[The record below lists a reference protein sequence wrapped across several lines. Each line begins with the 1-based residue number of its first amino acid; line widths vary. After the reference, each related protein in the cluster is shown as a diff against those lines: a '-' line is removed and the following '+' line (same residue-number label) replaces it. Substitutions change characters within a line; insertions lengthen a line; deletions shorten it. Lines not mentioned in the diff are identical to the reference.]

1 MTTPTVHREVERKLR
16 VPAQFTFPDLVSSG
30 VITSWTPGNPFE
42 MTAVYYDTPELR
54 LFRWRITLRRRV
66 GGDDAGWHLKLP
78 VAKADE
84 SSRDEVRLPLDAG
97 APGVVPATLADIVSP
112 LVRDSQLLP
121 VVTVT
126 TMRTPYLVSDSNG
139 TSVIEIVDDQV
150 VVSETAN
157 QTTTSFREIE
167 VEALDAEDQGSLA
180 LMDIIASA
188 FIGAGAI
195 PGSTSK
201 AASALGARA
210 TSPPD
215 IPIIAMTTREGVAID
230 AIRSMIGDHARH
242 LLFADVGVR
251 RDTEDSVHQMRV
263 AARRLRSTLRTFGP
277 LLEADWTSTLTEELA
292 WMAQELG
299 AIRDTEVLLKRLVKD
314 ATVLDPSDE
323 LAPSAITAWLNARL
337 KSARAGALAALRSDR
352 HEYLLEDL
360 VAAAREPQVLDDAYL
375 PCEEVLPNLVS
386 REWSALRKSVSGL
399 QIDTPSPA
407 WHRAR
412 IKAKRARYAVEAVSP
427 IFGPAAAAF
436 GRALA
441 DVTEVLGD
449 HQDTYIA
456 QHLLLELSGKSGGP
470 TAFMLGR
477 LYAYEVD
484 REMDYRDDFVKLW
497 PQVRKAAKNSGL
509 V

>member
-1 MTTPTVHREVERKLR
+1 VTPAQVHREIERKLR
-16 VPAQFTFPDLVSSG
+16 VPAEFEFPDLQGSAIIG
-30 VITSWTPGNPFE
+30 SWEPGAPFE

-54 LFRWRITLRRRV
+54 LFRWRITMRRRV
-66 GGDDAGWHLKLP
+66 GGKDAGWHLKLP
-78 VAKADE
+78 VAKADG
-84 SSRDEVRLPLDAG
+84 SARDELQLPLEAG

-112 LVRDSQLLP
+112 LVRDAQLIPL
-121 VVTVT
+121 VTVT
-126 TMRTPYLVSDSNG
+126 TSRTPYLVLDSNG
-139 TSVIEIVDDQV
+139 SGIIEIVDDRV

-167 VEALDAEDQGSLA
+167 VEALDAEDDTALA
-180 LMDIIASA
+180 LMDSIAAA
-188 FIGAGAI
+188 FINVGAV

-201 AASALGARA
+201 AASAFGARA
-210 TSPPD
+210 TAPPD
-215 IPIIAMTTREGVAID
+215 IPAMPMTTREGVAID
-230 AIRSMIGDHARH
+230 AIRSIIGEHARH

-251 RDTEDSVHQMRV
+251 RDAEDSVHQMRV

-277 LLEADWTSTLTEELA
+277 LLDDEWTATLTEELA
-292 WMAQELG
+292 WMAQEMG
-299 AIRDTEVLLKRLVKD
+299 AIRDTEVLLKRLIKD
-314 ATVLDPSDE
+314 AKI
-323 LAPSAITAWLNARL
+323 LAPNDDLAPTAIKRLLEARL
-337 KSARAGALAALRSDR
+337 ISARAGALAGLRSDR

-360 VAAAREPQVLDDAYL
+360 VTAAREPKVKDDAYL
-375 PCEEVLPNLVS
+375 PCEEVLPKLVA

-399 QIDTPSPA
+399 QEDTPSTV

-436 GRALA
+436 GSALA
-441 DVTEVLGD
+441 DVTEVLGE

-456 QHLLLELSGKSGGP
+456 QHLLLELVDKADGP

-477 LYAYEVD
+477 LYSYEIE
-484 REMDYRDDFVKLW
+484 REMAYRDDFINLW
-497 PQVRKAAKNSGL
+497 PEVRKAAKRSGL